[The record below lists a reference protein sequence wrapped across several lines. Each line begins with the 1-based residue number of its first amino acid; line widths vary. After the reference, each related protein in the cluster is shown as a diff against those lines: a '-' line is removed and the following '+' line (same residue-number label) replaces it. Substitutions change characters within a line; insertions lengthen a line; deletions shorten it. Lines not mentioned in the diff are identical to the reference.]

1 MDFLQTI
8 GDCQRKLEQFEAST
22 KTYNT
27 ALELRF
33 DSGDKN
39 SNYKIKGDII
49 HNKAENYRSL
59 NKLAKAMKCFKQ
71 SLETKQNRLDSAKQY
86 SIALTLNSIGIC
98 YEELGEFQKALD
110 EYCKAREHLKGA
122 KDNQDTKHLLSMLS
136 NNEGIC
142 LEELGHFEKALKA
155 YENDLAVRKEIN
167 ASAEDMAKTLGNI
180 ANVLSAQGKHQD
192 ALEKNNESLKKFRE
206 HYGQDAKTVNIAM
219 SLNNIG
225 REYTLLEKYSEA
237 GKCFREALSIKQINY
252 HSKNHPDTAHT
263 LHVIGLNYHDQGD
276 EIHKAEENLQ
286 NAYNM
291 IVQCDG
297 YENLKS
303 KIMIDFSCFL
313 IAQNKPEEATKLL
326 NEALDNYKERM
337 KKFEENTA
345 SPTLAECFHMMGY
358 TYRLLKN
365 HSQAKI
371 WFEKALEMR
380 RIVFTDENQQPK
392 NHSLI
397 AQTLGELGQNYNEQD
412 DEDSAQKYL
421 DDSIKMFMTQTGK
434 GSRDLVS
441 KVEKYLEDF
450 NAKVS
455 NFCWVSNE

>member
-1 MDFLQTI
+1 MH
-8 GDCQRKLEQFEAST
+8 S
-22 KTYNT
+22 
-27 ALELRF
+27 
-33 DSGDKN
+33 
-39 SNYKIKGDII
+39 
-49 HNKAENYRSL
+49 KAENYRHL
-59 NKLAKAMKCFKQ
+59 NNLAKAMECFKE

-122 KDNQDTKHLLSMLS
+122 KEDQDTNHLLSMLS

-142 LEELGHFEKALKA
+142 LEELGRFEKALKA

-167 ASAEDMAKTLGNI
+167 ASVEDMAKTLGNI
-180 ANVLSAQGKHQD
+180 ANVLSAQGKHQE

-225 REYTLLEKYSEA
+225 REYTFLEKYSEA
-237 GKCFREALSIKQINY
+237 GKCFREALSIKQTNY

-263 LHVIGLNYHDQGD
+263 LHAIGLNYRDQGN
-276 EIHKAEENLQ
+276 EIYKAKENLQ

-297 YENLKS
+297 YEDLKS
-303 KIMIDFSCFL
+303 KIIIDFSCFL
-313 IAQNKPEEATKLL
+313 IAQNKWEQAKRLL
-326 NEALDNYKERM
+326 NEALDNFKERI
-337 KKFEENTA
+337 KKFEENA
-345 SPTLAECFHMMGY
+345 NSPTIAERFHMMGY

-371 WFEKALEMR
+371 WLEKALEMR
-380 RIVFTDENQQPK
+380 RIAFLDENQQPK

-397 AQTLGELGQNYNEQD
+397 AQTLGELGQNCNEQD
-412 DEDSAQKYL
+412 DKNNAQKYL
-421 DDSIKMFMTQTGK
+421 DDSIKMFKTQTGK

-455 NFCWVSNE
+455 NFYWVSNE

>member
-1 MDFLQTI
+1 M
-8 GDCQRKLEQFEAST
+8 EQFEAST
-22 KTYNT
+22 KTYDS
-27 ALELRF
+27 ALKLF

-39 SNYKIKGDII
+39 SNNKIKGDIM
-49 HNKAENYRSL
+49 HSKAENYRHL
-59 NKLAKAMKCFKQ
+59 NNLAKAMECFKE

-122 KDNQDTKHLLSMLS
+122 KEDQDTNHLLSMLS

-142 LEELGHFEKALKA
+142 LEELGRFEKALKA

-180 ANVLSAQGKHQD
+180 ANVLSAQGKHQE

-225 REYTLLEKYSEA
+225 REYTFLEKYSEA
-237 GKCFREALSIKQINY
+237 GKCFREALSIKQTNY

-263 LHVIGLNYHDQGD
+263 LHAIGLNYRDQGN
-276 EIHKAEENLQ
+276 EIYKAKENLQ

-297 YENLKS
+297 YEDLKS
-303 KIMIDFSCFL
+303 KIIIDFSCFL
-313 IAQNKPEEATKLL
+313 IAQNKWEQAKRLL
-326 NEALDNYKERM
+326 NEALDNFKERI
-337 KKFEENTA
+337 KKFEENA
-345 SPTLAECFHMMGY
+345 NSPTIAERFHMMGY

-371 WFEKALEMR
+371 WLEKALEMR
-380 RIVFTDENQQPK
+380 RIAFLDENQQPK

-397 AQTLGELGQNYNEQD
+397 AQTLGELGQNCNEQD
-412 DEDSAQKYL
+412 DKNNAQKYL
-421 DDSIKMFMTQTGK
+421 DDSIKMFKTQTGK

-450 NAKVS
+450 NAKVF
-455 NFCWVSNE
+455 NFYWVSNE